1 MDLNVIASVRERE
14 RPAAAPTVFDSPEAP
29 AEPGILHQLS
39 SDLEHVDLAAPPV
52 VLPDFHHKSS
62 MEMPSSLAVATLD
75 TIRPP
80 FTSASVNCGMA
91 LIALDIDPPPSG
103 TIHRFFEG
111 VRGRFPHP
119 PGWRRGLT
127 YSEVLRAAAEG
138 APFAVDRFGLD
149 PEGLERIEEGGRLDV
164 DRFGGADR
172 LRRELPWLSLQLSRI
187 RFGTVGPSNHFVE
200 LQEVE
205 EVFDAPAAGRLGLSR
220 GQMTIQYHAGG
231 GVLAGQIGRL
241 FVRRKKMS
249 KPIKLQMA
257 LQKPLFHMKAPGS
270 LQQLRER
277 LALYF
282 RDGDAAVPRDSREGE
297 RMMLGNAAA
306 MNYGFA
312 FRGAT
317 YAGLCAEAG
326 KTFGAR
332 TARLIVDSPHNS
344 IYEEEVEGRSAVV
357 HRHNSCRAYPAS
369 KMPPGTAFGEVGQA
383 VLVPGTNRTSSYVC
397 LGVEG
402 AQRSLYS
409 ACHGAGTLIQEFE
422 QRGDSAPDPARR
434 ETLRFSYSGAEPAR
448 VPQLDDAGVNAAI
461 RILSDNHL
469 VRPVARLRPVA
480 VLT

>member
-1 MDLNVIASVRERE
+1 MDLKVITSVHKREP
-14 RPAAAPTVFDSPEAP
+14 PAAALTVFDSAEAP
-29 AEPGILHQLS
+29 AERRVLHQLRS
-39 SDLEHVDLAAPPV
+39 QLEHADLAAPPV

-62 MEMPSSLAVATLD
+62 MEMPSSIAVATQD
-75 TIRPP
+75 TIRPRL
-80 FTSASVNCGMA
+80 TSASVNCGMA
-91 LIALDIDPPPSG
+91 LIALDIEPPPSRA
-103 TIHRFFEG
+103 IHRFFEG

-138 APFAVDRFGLD
+138 ASFAVDRYGLE

-164 DRFGGADR
+164 DRFGGVDR
-172 LRRELPWLSLQLSRI
+172 LRRELPWLSLQLSRM
-187 RFGTVGPSNHFVE
+187 RFGTIGPSNHFIE

-205 EVFDAPAAGRLGLSR
+205 EVFDSPAAGRLGLSR
-220 GQMTIQYHAGG
+220 GQITIQYHAGG

-249 KPIKLQMA
+249 KPIRLQMA
-257 LQKPLFHMKAPGS
+257 LQKPLFHLKAPES

-297 RMMLGNAAA
+297 RIMLGNAAA

-326 KTFGAR
+326 KQFGAR

-344 IYEEEVEGRSAVV
+344 IYEERVDGRSAVV
-357 HRHNSCRAYPAS
+357 HRHNSCRAYPAA

-383 VLVPGTNRTSSYVC
+383 VLVPGSNRTSSYVC
-397 LGVEG
+397 VGVEG
-402 AQRSLYS
+402 ARRSLYS

-422 QRGDSAPDPARR
+422 QRGDSGLDPAGRD
-434 ETLRFSYSGAEPAR
+434 TLRFSYSGAEPAR

-461 RILSDNHL
+461 RILSDNRL

>member
-1 MDLNVIASVRERE
+1 MDLNVITSVHEEE
-14 RPAAAPTVFDSPEAP
+14 RPAADPTVFDSAEAP
-29 AEPGILHQLS
+29 AEPAILHQLS

-75 TIRPP
+75 TIRPRL
-80 FTSASVNCGMA
+80 TSASVNCGMA

-103 TIHRFFEG
+103 AIHRFFEG

-138 APFAVDRFGLD
+138 AHFAVDRFGLD
-149 PEGLERIEEGGRLDV
+149 PEGLERIEEEGRLDV
-164 DRFGGADR
+164 DRFGGVDR

-200 LQEVE
+200 LQQVE
-205 EVFDAPAAGRLGLSR
+205 EVFDAPVAGRLGLAQ

-257 LQKPLFHMKAPGS
+257 LQKPLFHLKSPGS
-270 LQQLRER
+270 LRQLRER

-282 RDGDAAVPRDSREGE
+282 RDGDAGVPRDSREGE

-326 KTFGAR
+326 KTFGAG
-332 TARLIVDSPHNS
+332 TDRLIVDSPHNS
-344 IYEEEVEGRSAVV
+344 IYEEHVEGQSAVV

-397 LGVEG
+397 VGVEG

-422 QRGDSAPDPARR
+422 QRGDSAPDPAGR
-434 ETLRFSYSGAEPAR
+434 ETLRFSYSGMEPAR

-461 RILSDNHL
+461 RILSDNRL